1 MKSNLNLNLYNML
14 DENEEL
20 RGRDLKSNSH
30 LEKSIKLVNIR
41 VKDALYD
48 DLCTSVTLQKLSNKW
63 YWKIN
68 FVSMK
73 NSAIYISLFYDE
85 EIRVMSELSY
95 FRLSYDYRP
104 IQKKLIRSSFLI

>member
-1 MKSNLNLNLYNML
+1 ML
-14 DENEEL
+14 DKNEEL
-20 RGRDLKSNSH
+20 RGIDLKSNSH
-30 LEKSIKLVNIR
+30 LEKSIRLVNIR

-48 DLCTSVTLQKLSNKW
+48 DLCTSVTLEKLSNNKW

-73 NSAIYISLFYDE
+73 NLAIYISLFYDE
-85 EIRVMSELSY
+85 EIKVMSEWSY
-95 FRLSYDYRP
+95 FSLSYDYRR